1 MFMVDLTGS
10 MGGELAAVKKTVLKM
25 VDNIKMQYEKAKIR
39 LGFVGYRDKLD
50 TVRFEIRPFDTNI
63 VAFKNWLR
71 NVNAEGKSVM
81 IVWKRTGY
89 S

>member
-10 MGGELAAVKKTVLKM
+10 MGVEIAAVKNTVRML

-39 LGFVGYRDKLD
+39 FGFVGYRDKMD
-50 TVRFEIRPFDTNI
+50 NVRFEIRPFDTNI